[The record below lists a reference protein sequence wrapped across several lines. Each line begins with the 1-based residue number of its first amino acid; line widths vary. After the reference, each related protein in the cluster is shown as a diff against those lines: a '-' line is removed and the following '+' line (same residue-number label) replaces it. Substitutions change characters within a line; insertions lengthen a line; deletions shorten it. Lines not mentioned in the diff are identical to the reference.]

1 MLHGNFK
8 SWYSLFFELLFSR
21 TIMTNLIVD
30 EPLNGT
36 FIHLENLSEHHFDGL
51 NEIVA
56 QEGFVYT
63 EEGVKRA

>member
-1 MLHGNFK
+1 
-8 SWYSLFFELLFSR
+8 
-21 TIMTNLIVD
+21 MTNLIVD

-63 EEGVKRA
+63 EEGVERA